1 MFDTLT
7 RMGSSAAG
15 AYEIERSLRFNSA
28 DSTKLE
34 RTPSSTGNQ
43 KVWTWSGW
51 VKRTKLGHTDHIFGC
66 DNDADGNNNGIAGL
80 YFENNSD
87 KLHTYFDTSGT
98 APYGAINDKVYRDTA
113 AWYHIVWQVDAVN
126 SDMKIWVNGVEE
138 TVASGNMPP
147 NYSYHMNQASF
158 RMNMGVDGWDNST
171 YSNLY
176 FAEVHYC
183 DGQEYQASDFGETDS
198 NTGQWIPKEVSGL
211 TYGTNGFYLNFSD
224 NSNTTAATLGK
235 DYSGN
240 GNNWTPNNFSVT
252 AGTGNDSL
260 TDTPTNNY
268 CTWNTLD
275 YVNGGFGTSWGAM
288 SRTANGALEMTAS
301 GKNTLWHGT
310 FFKNSGKWYYESTGW
325 NHDQIKGGW
334 GRSATSA
341 GTEFLNAN
349 CFTLNQNGQFQ
360 SNSPTGT
367 AGGTTYGGS
376 ISSSDVIG
384 CAIDL
389 DNNTVAWSK
398 NGQWGDGSGNWD
410 ETYDNASKISI
421 TAGYWTPTHIHGGSS
436 AGQCFANFGQRP
448 FANDPPSG
456 FKTLCAS
463 DISTPTIKKGDAHY
477 NTVLYTGND
486 SDGHGITGVGFQPDF
501 VWIKDRNDSNKHRL
515 YDSIRGVNS
524 AIHSDDTPAA
534 DQYATYGQF
543 ESFDSDGF
551 TVGIGTGN
559 SSQRGEATNSAE
571 PHVAWCWKAGSS
583 VTNSDGSITSTVRAN
598 ASAGFSIVQYD
609 VPSGAGNFTVGHG
622 LNDIPELILA
632 KNIDT
637 DSNWDVYSEGIP
649 NTHRLKLNT
658 LAAKEDQPA
667 WGDTSPTSSVF
678 TSLGGGAWHG
688 AGTTMINYCFT
699 SVAGYSECGTYR
711 GNGDADGVFVFTGF
725 RPAFLLIKCTNG
737 DESWEI
743 YDTKRE
749 GYNVDN
755 DVLLPDLT
763 DTEGTQDRVDLLSN
777 GFKARINSGGLNG
790 SSKDYIYYAI
800 ADRSFKYSN
809 AR

>member
-7 RMGSSAAG
+7 RMGASAAG
-15 AYEIERSLRFNSA
+15 GYKIERSLRFNSA
-28 DSTKLE
+28 DDTYLE
-34 RTPSSTGNQ
+34 FTPSSTGNQ
-43 KVWTWSGW
+43 KVWTFSAWL
-51 VKRTKLGHTDHIFGC
+51 KRCKLGANTDFLFSC
-66 DNDADGNNNGIAGL
+66 NSYSGNTGIAAL
-80 YFENNSD
+80 YWYIYNPSTQQDDLN
-87 KLHTYFDTSGT
+87 TYFDTASSGD
-98 APYGAINDKVYRDTA
+98 PYGNPISNGRLLQDFTS
-113 AWYHIVWQVDAVN
+113 WYHIVWQVDAVN
-126 SDMKIWVNGVEE
+126 TTQKLWINGEE
-138 TVASGNMPP
+138 QTLNSAMNPP
-147 NYSYHMNQASF
+147 NQNYGMNLSGTLMRIGRSGYSSQVFNGYI
-158 RMNMGVDGWDNST
+158 
-171 YSNLY
+171 
-176 FAEVHYC
+176 AEVHYC
-183 DGQEYQASDFGETDS
+183 DGQKYQASDFGETDS
-198 NTGQWIPKEVSGL
+198 TTGQWIPKEVSGL
-211 TYGTNGFYLNFSD
+211 TYGTNGCYLNFSD
-224 NSNTTAATLGK
+224 NSDTTAATLGK

-275 YVNGGFGTSWGAM
+275 YVNGGFGASWGAM

-389 DNNTVAWSK
+389 DNLTVAWSK

-410 ETYDNASKISI
+410 ETYDNAHKISI

-448 FANDPPSG
+448 FTNDPPSG

-463 DISTPTIKKGDAHY
+463 DISTPTIKKGDAHF
-477 NTVLYTGND
+477 NTVLYTG
-486 SDGHGITGVGFQPDF
+486 DGQSSKALTVGFQPDLSWF
-501 VWIKDRNDSNKHRL
+501 KCRDSDRNHDI
-515 YDSIRGVNS
+515 YDSIRGGNKRL
-524 AIHSDDTPAA
+524 IPNDTTEEGSFSNLV
-534 DQYATYGQF
+534 Q
-543 ESFDSDGF
+543 SFDANGV
-551 TVGIGTGN
+551 TVGSASEMN
-559 SSQRGEATNSAE
+559 HSGEDF
-571 PHVAWCWKAGSS
+571 VAWNWKAGASAS
-583 VTNSDGSITSTVRAN
+583 NSDGSVTSTVRAN

-622 LNDIPELILA
+622 LGVAPELILA
-632 KNIDT
+632 KNRDT
-637 DSNWDVYSEGIP
+637 DSNWDVYSKYIA
-649 NTHRLKLNT
+649 NTHRLKLNSNAT
-658 LAAKEDQPA
+658 PEDQPA
-667 WGDTSPTSSVF
+667 WGDTSATSSVF
-678 TSLGGGAWHG
+678 TSLGNGAWHG
-688 AGTTMINYCFT
+688 VGNTMINYCFT
-699 SVAGYSECGTYR
+699 SVNGYSKFGTYE
-711 GNGDADGVFVFTGF
+711 GNDDNDGTFVYTGF
-725 RPAFLLIKCTNG
+725 KPAFLIIKDIDSAGEWSMYDSARTPGNPMKKNIRA
-737 DESWEI
+737 DEDSQE
-743 YDTKRE
+743 
-749 GYNVDN
+749 N
-755 DVLLPDLT
+755 DHTVNSIDFLA
-763 DTEGTQDRVDLLSN
+763 N
-777 GFKARINSGGLNG
+777 GFKLRDDDAGKNAARTYL
-790 SSKDYIYYAI
+790 YIAI
-800 ADRSFKYSN
+800 AERPFKYAN